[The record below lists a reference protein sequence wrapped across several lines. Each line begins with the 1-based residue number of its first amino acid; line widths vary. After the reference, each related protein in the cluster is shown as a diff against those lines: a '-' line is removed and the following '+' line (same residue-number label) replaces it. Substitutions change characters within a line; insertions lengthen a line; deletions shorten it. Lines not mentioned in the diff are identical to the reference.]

1 MEWGVC
7 SEEIAFLLL
16 KETGRMKLETP
27 FLVAKGCSGVQTSD
41 ALLQTLWATIMKKGQ
56 IVKNVIN
63 QSLGEAA
70 EWS

>member
-1 MEWGVC
+1 MGLC
-7 SEEIAFLLL
+7 SEEIAFLL

-27 FLVAKGCSGVQTSD
+27 FLVAKGCSVVQTLD
-41 ALLQTLWATIMKKGQ
+41 ALLQTLWAIMKKGQ

>member
-1 MEWGVC
+1 MEWGLC

-27 FLVAKGCSGVQTSD
+27 FLVAKGCSVVQTSD
-41 ALLQTLWATIMKKGQ
+41 ALLQTLWAIMKKGQ